1 MILLPVHAAPP
12 EFLVT
17 LLLGK
22 QPVEEE
28 LSVLLRVGAEEGGGV
43 DVEPL
48 ALAVVSHV
56 LAGLL
61 TSQLAVMVKSVNI
74 LKYPEVKITTCPII

>member
-1 MILLPVHAAPP
+1 MTDGAKTLHVNISLDQLVIPVHAAPP
-12 EFLVT
+12 VFLIT

-28 LSVLLRVGAEEGGGV
+28 FSVLLGVGAEEGSGV

-48 ALAVVSHV
+48 ALAVVSHI
-56 LAGLL
+56 LTGLL
-61 TSQLAVMVKSVNI
+61 SS
-74 LKYPEVKITTCPII
+74 

>member
-1 MILLPVHAAPP
+1 MHAAPSV
-12 EFLVT
+12 FLIT

-48 ALAVVSHV
+48 TLAVISHI
-56 LAGLL
+56 LTGLL
-61 TSQLAVMVKSVNI
+61 SSQLAIVVKTVNI
-74 LKYPEVKITTCPII
+74 LK

>member
-48 ALAVVSHV
+48 TLAVISHI
-56 LAGLL
+56 LTGLL
-61 TSQLAVMVKSVNI
+61 SSQLAIVVKAVNI
-74 LKYPEVKITTCPII
+74 LK

>member
-1 MILLPVHAAPP
+1 MHTAPP
-12 EFLVT
+12 VFLVT

-28 LSVLLRVGAEEGGGV
+28 LSVLLGVGAEEGGGV

-56 LAGLL
+56 LTGLL
-61 TSQLAVMVKSVNI
+61 SPQLAVVVQSVNI
-74 LKYPEVKITTCPII
+74 LK

>member
-1 MILLPVHAAPP
+1 MSMVLLPVHAARPV
-12 EFLVT
+12 FLVT

-56 LAGLL
+56 LTGLL
-61 TSQLAVMVKSVNI
+61 SSQLAVVVKSVNI
-74 LKYPEVKITTCPII
+74 LK

>member
-1 MILLPVHAAPP
+1 MSIFFIPVHAAPP
-12 EFLVT
+12 VFLVT

-22 QPVEEE
+22 QPVEEK

-48 ALAVVSHV
+48 TLAVVSHI

-61 TSQLAVMVKSVNI
+61 SPQLAIVVKSVNI
-74 LKYPEVKITTCPII
+74 LK

>member
-1 MILLPVHAAPP
+1 MHAAPP
-12 EFLVT
+12 VFLVT

-28 LSVLLRVGAEEGGGV
+28 LSVLLRVSAEEGGRV

-56 LAGLL
+56 LTGLL
-61 TSQLAVMVKSVNI
+61 SSQLAIVVKTVNI
-74 LKYPEVKITTCPII
+74 LK